1 MELSIHHNI
10 SSVYIIGKTGAG
22 DCPLFWRYL
31 SGSSDV
37 QKVSMS
43 ENSFKF
49 QNFNSGKIVNKWSS
63 RNLAIRMQSFI
74 LRFSIATAFYE
85 LRADF
90 LDWTADCESRISC
103 NSHAIHTIQGQFS
116 AMPDCNH
123 LTQSSTIQCNPTQLR
138 WIEGGLRVFMRYQCN
153 AGNQTVFEASTRV
166 LSWKSKT
173 HLLRSR
179 NPSQS
184 KGVILQ
190 SVPLY
195 HNYKKS

>member
-1 MELSIHHNI
+1 MIPASLLMLGLVPTDTFHKEMFIFLIF
-10 SSVYIIGKTGAG
+10 VK
-22 DCPLFWRYL
+22 PFFFPR
-31 SGSSDV
+31 
-37 QKVSMS
+37 
-43 ENSFKF
+43 ENCR
-49 QNFNSGKIVNKWSS
+49 QMSS
-63 RNLAIRMQSFI
+63 RNLAIPMQSFI

-195 HNYKKS
+195 HNYKKG

>member
-1 MELSIHHNI
+1 MQLKLIEMVRKENWSTNI
-10 SSVYIIGKTGAG
+10 RI
-22 DCPLFWRYL
+22 
-31 SGSSDV
+31 
-37 QKVSMS
+37 
-43 ENSFKF
+43 SFILT
-49 QNFNSGKIVNKWSS
+49 GKIVDKWSS
-63 RNLAIRMQSFI
+63 RNLAIPMQSFI

-153 AGNQTVFEASTRV
+153 AGKQTGFDTSTRA

-173 HLLRSR
+173 HLLRSH

-195 HNYKKS
+195 HNYRKG